1 MALGGSKLADGHPAF
16 ELLTLGLASLHL
28 DVEVPLLALPAL
40 LHLQVERH
48 VLELQQTGSPEGV
61 TILLWKQE

>member
-1 MALGGSKLADGHPAF
+1 MALGGSKLADGHSAF
-16 ELLTLGLASLHL
+16 KFLTLGLASLHL

-40 LHLQVERH
+40 LHLQVEGH